1 MCVHRLGQ
9 YVKPFKVPVKCK
21 LFFGNVLAVQLHMLK
36 CLQIIWFCQIMSVKY
51 SPVMWPL
58 QKKV

>member
-21 LFFGNVLAVQLHMLK
+21 LFFGNVLAVQ
-36 CLQIIWFCQIMSVKY
+36 
-51 SPVMWPL
+51 
-58 QKKV
+58 